1 MASAV
6 DGETQSVTIGLIP
19 SIGAAL
25 ALSVLTVVL
34 GVVLYLG
41 LDRLRATVDRLVTGL
56 GVSPDRGFDH
66 FISGLV
72 RLSTGITRF
81 VQNGRLETY
90 ITLTFVF
97 VAIVLL
103 VTPVVYGELPT
114 GLSLP
119 SEFDFHEMAIL
130 AIAVIGVIAVLSAQ
144 DRLTAIVCLGIQ
156 GFAVAVIFLLYGA
169 PDLSFTQFMVE
180 TLSVVILA
188 LVMTRLRLSPSD
200 HRPISARLLDGS
212 LAIACGLGFGL
223 MLAASTAGPFD
234 ASLSAFFA
242 EHSKIIAHGANVVN
256 VIIVDF
262 RGVDTLGEIG
272 VVMITG
278 LSILAL
284 IRIRVGP
291 PIIPTPDPSEV
302 APAPAPPPASSKA
315 KGAKRR

>member
-1 MASAV
+1 M
-6 DGETQSVTIGLIP
+6 
-19 SIGAAL
+19 
-25 ALSVLTVVL
+25 
-34 GVVLYLG
+34 
-41 LDRLRATVDRLVTGL
+41 
-56 GVSPDRGFDH
+56 
-66 FISGLV
+66 
-72 RLSTGITRF
+72 
-81 VQNGRLETY
+81 
-90 ITLTFVF
+90 
-97 VAIVLL
+97 
-103 VTPVVYGELPT
+103 
-114 GLSLP
+114 
-119 SEFDFHEMAIL
+119 
-130 AIAVIGVIAVLSAQ
+130 LSAQ